1 MNSKNKRRSLKGKKG
16 TKRLYHNECPICF
29 EIFDFYQK
37 APRQLNCK
45 FYFNFKK
52 YSIWAYYMFR
62 KFIKISQ
69 GQHNVCDECIR
80 QLKVNTLFSKSK

>member
-1 MNSKNKRRSLKGKKG
+1 MFKFLTLAKR
-16 TKRLYHNECPICF
+16 TKQDVEPCFIEIYENDKIMECPICF

-52 YSIWAYYMFR
+52 YSIWAYY
-62 KFIKISQ
+62 
-69 GQHNVCDECIR
+69 V
-80 QLKVNTLFSKSK
+80 